1 MKLNGALCLDDRVL
15 LENKALLRYQQ
26 SMLLANL
33 EYIVFFAEMNTVI
46 FKVVHFQCN
55 YIISEFFH
63 FAVRFRSVTLY
74 KFDLESLSHAFLRT
88 FQVEDKEL

>member
-1 MKLNGALCLDDRVL
+1 
-15 LENKALLRYQQ
+15 
-26 SMLLANL
+26 
-33 EYIVFFAEMNTVI
+33 MNTVI

-74 KFDLESLSHAFLRT
+74 KFDLESLSLAFLRT
-88 FQVEDKEL
+88 FQVEDKELSKDIVTAFQSEINLSKI

>member
-1 MKLNGALCLDDRVL
+1 
-15 LENKALLRYQQ
+15 
-26 SMLLANL
+26 
-33 EYIVFFAEMNTVI
+33 MNTVI

-74 KFDLESLSHAFLRT
+74 KFDLESLSLAFLRT
-88 FQVEDKEL
+88 FQVEDKELSKDIVTAFPSEINLSKI